1 MQKKIADIPKP
12 MWIRMVLVP
21 DWNDDLDD
29 IKKRFEF
36 IKSLGPAVKR
46 VDVLKYHTLG
56 EGKYY
61 SLGMEYPI
69 APGTVCS
76 DEFIDKVSEIADM
89 SVFQL
94 ILRIKR
100 TSSLSILQYQ
110 KKDFQKLTQL

>member
-1 MQKKIADIPKP
+1 MQISPNQCGSE
-12 MWIRMVLVP
+12 WF
-21 DWNDDLDD
+21 WYQTGTYDLDD

-89 SVFQL
+89 VGVP
-94 ILRIKR
+94 INIEN
-100 TSSLSILQYQ
+100 
-110 KKDFQKLTQL
+110 

>member
-1 MQKKIADIPKP
+1 
-12 MWIRMVLVP
+12 MVLVP

-61 SLGMEYPI
+61 SLGMEYPSHLELYVLMNLLTKYLKLLI
-69 APGTVCS
+69 W
-76 DEFIDKVSEIADM
+76 

>member
-1 MQKKIADIPKP
+1 
-12 MWIRMVLVP
+12 MVLVP

-46 VDVLKYHTLG
+46 VDVLRYHTLG

-76 DEFIDKVSEIADM
+76 DEFIDKVSEIANM
-89 SVFQL
+89 VGVP
-94 ILRIKR
+94 INIEN
-100 TSSLSILQYQ
+100 
-110 KKDFQKLTQL
+110 

>member
-1 MQKKIADIPKP
+1 
-12 MWIRMVLVP
+12 
-21 DWNDDLDD
+21 
-29 IKKRFEF
+29 
-36 IKSLGPAVKR
+36 VKR

-89 SVFQL
+89 VGVP
-94 ILRIKR
+94 INIEN
-100 TSSLSILQYQ
+100 
-110 KKDFQKLTQL
+110 